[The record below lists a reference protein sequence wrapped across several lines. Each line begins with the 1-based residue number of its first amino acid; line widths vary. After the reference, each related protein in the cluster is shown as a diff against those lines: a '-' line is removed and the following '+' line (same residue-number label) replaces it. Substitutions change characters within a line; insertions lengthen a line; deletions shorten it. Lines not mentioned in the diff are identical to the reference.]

1 MTHKRQRR
9 RRNRL
14 FKEDPKCYHCGC
26 DLIKPEDVDASPNS
40 ATLDHIYSKP
50 DPRRLDPDYIN
61 YTVLSCYKCNQVR
74 GMRDQQKYQK
84 FS

>member
-26 DLIKPEDVDASPNS
+26 DLIMPEHINQSSNS
-40 ATLDHIYSKP
+40 ATLDHIYSRP
-50 DPRRLDPDYIN
+50 DPREQRSSLGTPCCPE
-61 YTVLSCYKCNQVR
+61 VGLP
-74 GMRDQQKYQK
+74 
-84 FS
+84 FSPKVKW